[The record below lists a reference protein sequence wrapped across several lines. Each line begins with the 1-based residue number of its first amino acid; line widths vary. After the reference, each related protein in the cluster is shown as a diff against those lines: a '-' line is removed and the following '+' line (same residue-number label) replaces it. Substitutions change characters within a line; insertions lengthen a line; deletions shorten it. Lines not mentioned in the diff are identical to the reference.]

1 MRYTAPAAAAFL
13 LASSF
18 AGAASAQTL
27 AVDELFDAAIGD
39 FNRDGRLDL
48 AVLVQSDS
56 DDADSSLFIYLR
68 EDAEVGVLSLAFS
81 GPDMLWGTGGS
92 RRFFGQV
99 PSLQAMANGSLAVTE
114 QNYGI
119 GRERWSSTIT
129 VAWRDARFVV
139 AGYTYLSFDT
149 LQEEEPLDCDLNLLT
164 GRGKVNDRDVS
175 FASRTIALADWSGE
189 YGENPGLAIC
199 RGDR

>member
-18 AGAASAQTL
+18 AGAASALTF

-39 FNRDGRLDL
+39 FNRDGRPDL

-56 DDADSSLFIYLR
+56 DDADTSLFIYFR
-68 EDAEVGVLSLAFS
+68 EDAEDGVLSLAFS

-92 RRFFGQV
+92 RRFHGQE
-99 PSLQAMANGSLAVTE
+99 PSLKVLANGSLAVTE
-114 QNYGI
+114 QNWGV
-119 GRERWSSTIT
+119 GRQRWSSTIT

-139 AGYTYLSFDT
+139 AGYTYSSFDT
-149 LQEEEPLDCDLNLLT
+149 LQEEEPLNCDLNLLT
-164 GRGKVNDRDVS
+164 GRGTINDRDVG
-175 FASRTIALADWSGE
+175 FTGRTIALADWSGE
-189 YGENPGLAIC
+189 YGENPGLIIC
-199 RGDR
+199 RGR